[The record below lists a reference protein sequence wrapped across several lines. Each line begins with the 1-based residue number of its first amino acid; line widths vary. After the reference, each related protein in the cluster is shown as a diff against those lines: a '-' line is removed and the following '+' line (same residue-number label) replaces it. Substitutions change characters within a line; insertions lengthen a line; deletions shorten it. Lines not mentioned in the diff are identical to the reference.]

1 MADESL
7 KKENEQQQKIDIDQ
21 ILKDKAGKKAKF
33 IPWFVKRWLKKTLH
47 QDEVNRFLL
56 GRAAGKY
63 GVDFLDECVDY
74 LEMDMD
80 IHLEA
85 RTVWR
90 SASSSAINTTAR

>member
-47 QDEVNRFLL
+47 QDEVNRSTASFSEGQQANMVLISW
-56 GRAAGKY
+56 
-63 GVDFLDECVDY
+63 
-74 LEMDMD
+74 MS
-80 IHLEA
+80 
-85 RTVWR
+85 VWTILR
-90 SASSSAINTTAR
+90 WTWK